1 MRPVAFRLLN
11 LAVFLGVLYGNF
23 VAASGGLSGRNIGEI
38 ANAYP
43 SRFLPANWVF
53 GIWSVIYAGLMLC
66 LACQLW
72 PGARGRRAVERLGP
86 WWTIVGALNVG
97 WIVLFSYARYLE
109 AMILMLA
116 FLGVL
121 IAVGEVLRRAPEPD
135 RWERLCLIVPH
146 DLYLA
151 WISVAV
157 IANTFQVAHVVGFGG
172 FGIPERL
179 WALAMMG
186 IATALGWW
194 MAWARRN
201 LTFPFTVA
209 WALAGIAARYT
220 EDPAVVWFG
229 GPGAI
234 GGIVIGSALWFVAT
248 RRAMLAGAPGAH
260 GTPPA

>member
-1 MRPVAFRLLN
+1 MRPVAMRLRN
-11 LAVFLGVLYGNF
+11 LAVFVGVLYGNF

-66 LACQLW
+66 LAYQLW

-86 WWTIVGALNVG
+86 WWTVVGALNVG

-109 AMILMLA
+109 AMVLMLA
-116 FLGVL
+116 FLAVL
-121 IAVGEVLRRAPEPD
+121 IAVGEVLRRVPASD
-135 RWERLCLIVPH
+135 RWERLCVIVPH

-172 FGIPERL
+172 FGIPESV
-179 WALAMMG
+179 WAIAMMG
-186 IATALGWW
+186 VATGLAAL
-194 MAWARRN
+194 MAARRGN
-201 LTFPFTVA
+201 WTFPFVVA
-209 WALAGIAARYT
+209 WALHGIAARYAD
-220 EDPAVVWFG
+220 E
-229 GPGAI
+229 
-234 GGIVIGSALWFVAT
+234 AL
-248 RRAMLAGAPGAH
+248 LAGAARAGVVVGVGIGAAAVVRAVR
-260 GTPPA
+260 GWNVRPA